1 MIPGACFASTSRPV
15 AGGGPPSWANAKSL
29 RYDGADTAGS
39 GRTNF
44 YQPSN
49 WSRTLTSQ
57 EFTITCWFRRNGRDG
72 ALIGSRSSSNGYFWI
87 SVGAS
92 ISCTF
97 GGNFASG
104 GSVTDATWYPL
115 TVTVR
120 NESGTYVGRAYMGSS
135 STSILNTNAG
145 SDTLAMDFLANARR
159 GSNNTDLAF
168 GAWGLHNIDEIAVW
182 NVGFT
187 GSDHVEWYNSGT
199 PMDATAHSQAAGLI
213 SYYWC
218 GDDAGDTTSVLIDT
232 INGDDGDHVNTS
244 NISYPSDVA

>member
-1 MIPGACFASTSRPV
+1 MLPGACFASVTRPF
-15 AGGGPPSWANAKSL
+15 AGGGGWSNAKSL
-29 RYDGADTAGS
+29 RFAGADTAGS

-44 YQPSN
+44 FQPTN

-72 ALIGSRSSSNGYFWI
+72 TLIGSRSNSNGYFWT
-87 SVGAS
+87 SVSGT

-115 TVTVR
+115 TITVR
-120 NESGTYVGRAYMGSS
+120 NESGTYVGRAFLGSS
-135 STSILNTNAG
+135 STSVLNTNAG
-145 SDTLAMDFLANARR
+145 SDTLTMDFFANARR
-159 GSNNTDLAF
+159 GANNTDLAF
-168 GAWGLHNIDEIAVW
+168 GAWGLFNIDEIAVW

-187 GSDHVEWYNSGT
+187 GAQHVEWYNGNT

-213 SYYWC
+213 SYYRC
-218 GDDAGDTTSVLIDT
+218 GDAGSDTTSLLEDT
-232 INGDDGDHVNTS
+232 VGSDDATHVNTS